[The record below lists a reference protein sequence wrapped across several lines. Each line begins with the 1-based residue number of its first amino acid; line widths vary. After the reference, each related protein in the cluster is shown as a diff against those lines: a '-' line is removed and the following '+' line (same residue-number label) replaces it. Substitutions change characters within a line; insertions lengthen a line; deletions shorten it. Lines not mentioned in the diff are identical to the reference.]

1 MSEIEEGL
9 VRQWSGT
16 RIMIGSLLLGLLGF
30 MPLQLYIWFG
40 PSDGNPIG
48 LGHPAMLACPLD
60 ALGVAVGFAKLLV
73 ELVQR
78 ARK

>member
-1 MSEIEEGL
+1 MSRIEGGL
-9 VRQWSGT
+9 RRQWSGT

-40 PSDGNPIG
+40 PRDGNPIG
-48 LGHPAMLACPLD
+48 LGLLAMLACPLA
-60 ALGVAVGFAKLLV
+60 ALGVAVGFGKLLV